1 MHTHTLT
8 YNATRTSLESGH
20 TIQLVHRCDITN
32 LSQRW
37 DLPAY
42 RIHPDSQVSPR
53 VDPRL
58 RPCTSARRGR
68 SEGASQRETRPD
80 RRAARES
87 SEHEIVRLCAY
98 IWQDALQNTIVSDEY
113 TTVQRRNTIASIGHA
128 ERGRVLR
135 RTTCR
140 FEDRDGPTEANQHQ
154 QHQQRPRTAQA
165 TRTASVVCTFPREIS
180 GPAWSHSRNGSA
192 SNLPTPAT
200 DGNGRH
206 TSKRCSPEDTFI
218 GIALCTAFTRM
229 VLSNRRVVE
238 GVDPR
243 ISIGSMPRQRA
254 SSG

>member
-1 MHTHTLT
+1 MTRLGQRLSPLRARHHYPSRSTAILVCLRGKMHTHTLT

-128 ERGRVLR
+128 ERRLVLR
-135 RTTCR
+135 RTTSR
-140 FEDRDGPTEANQHQ
+140 FEDRDGPTEDNQS
-154 QHQQRPRTAQA
+154 TATSA
-165 TRTASVVCTFPREIS
+165 T
-180 GPAWSHSRNGSA
+180 
-192 SNLPTPAT
+192 PTH
-200 DGNGRH
+200 G
-206 TSKRCSPEDTFI
+206 TSYQNC
-218 GIALCTAFTRM
+218 
-229 VLSNRRVVE
+229 
-238 GVDPR
+238 
-243 ISIGSMPRQRA
+243 
-254 SSG
+254 